1 MPVRRVVLAL
11 QFMRT
16 FRPHP
21 ALFPR
26 AIVWLAV
33 GAITCAAVGCAPAT
47 DRSASP
53 AESPARDTR
62 VVAPPPRPA
71 GLRALPLPDFSTM
84 GESVQKQMLGQVD
97 VLRRLVER
105 SDAPSADLS
114 EAYGRMGTLL
124 MAAERLDAAE
134 PAYLNAQQL
143 QPNDARWPYY
153 LGQLYRLRGPIT
165 QATTSFERVLA
176 LRPDD
181 VPALV
186 WLGEVLLT
194 QGLVDA
200 ASERF
205 TRVLTLQPQLVPALF
220 GAGRVAL
227 ERKDYAA
234 AVTLLEQCLQLDPRG
249 TAAHYPL
256 GLAYR
261 GLGNAALAQAHLAQ
275 QGDVKIEPVD
285 PLMAELDF
293 ALESPR
299 AYDIRGGRA
308 LETGDWAGAAEQ
320 FRKGLAI
327 EPSNPALR
335 LRLGSALAQMGDM
348 EGAREQYE
356 RVLQDSPTYARAH
369 YSLGILAEEQGRRAE
384 AIERLTAAVEHAP
397 DDPSSRLMLA
407 GLLRRS
413 GQPALALGHYER
425 ARALAPTR
433 VEITLGYVLTL
444 ARLERFQDAR
454 NVLLD
459 ATKAFPDE
467 PEYAHALARLLATAP
482 DARVRD
488 GRRALAIA
496 EGLLKGR
503 ASTQLGETLAMAL
516 AELGRFEQAVSVQ
529 RDVMTVIERG
539 GLPDQGGVLAANLK
553 LYENRQPS
561 RTPWPPD

>member
-1 MPVRRVVLAL
+1 MFPRVVVSIAVWVATSAALACS
-11 QFMRT
+11 
-16 FRPHP
+16 P
-21 ALFPR
+21 ASDP
-26 AIVWLAV
+26 V
-33 GAITCAAVGCAPAT
+33 
-47 DRSASP
+47 ASP
-53 AESPARDTR
+53 ADRPASETR
-62 VVAPPPRPA
+62 VVNPPMRPA
-71 GLRALPLPDFSTM
+71 GLRPLPLPDFSTM
-84 GESVQKQMLGQVD
+84 GDSVQKQMLGQVSA
-97 VLRRLVER
+97 LRRMVER
-105 SDAPSADLS
+105 PEASSAELS
-114 EAYGRMGTLL
+114 AEYGRLGTLL
-124 MAAERLDAAE
+124 MAAEQLDAAE

-143 QPNDARWPYY
+143 QPDDARWPYY
-153 LGQLYRLRGPIT
+153 LGQLYRQRGPIA
-165 QATTSFERVLA
+165 QAAASFERVLA

-186 WLGEVLLT
+186 WLGEVSLT
-194 QGLVDA
+194 QGRIDA
-200 ASERF
+200 AGERF
-205 TRVLTLQPQLVPALF
+205 NRVLKLQPQLVPALF

-234 AVTLLEQCLQLDPRG
+234 TVALLEQCLQLDPRG

-261 GLGNAALAQAHLAQ
+261 GLGNTALAQVHLAL

-293 ALESPR
+293 VLESPR

-308 LETGDWAGAAEQ
+308 LETGDWTGAAEQ
-320 FRKGLAI
+320 FRKGLEL

-335 LRLGSALAQMGDM
+335 LRLGSALAQMGNV
-348 EGAREQYE
+348 EGAREQFE
-356 RVLQDSPTYARAH
+356 RVRQESPTYARAH

-384 AIERLTAAVEHAP
+384 ALERLTAAVEHAP

-413 GQPALALGHYER
+413 GQPVLALGHYER
-425 ARALAPTR
+425 ARTLAPAR

-444 ARLERFQDAR
+444 ARLERYLDAR
-454 NVLLD
+454 NMLLD

-516 AELGRFEQAVSVQ
+516 AEIGQFEQAVQVQ
-529 RDVMTVIERG
+529 KDVMTVIERG
-539 GLPDQGGVLAANLK
+539 GLPDQGGVMAANLK
-553 LYENRQPS
+553 LYENRKPS

>member
-1 MPVRRVVLAL
+1 MFPRVV
-11 QFMRT
+11 
-16 FRPHP
+16 
-21 ALFPR
+21 
-26 AIVWLAV
+26 VSLAV
-33 GAITCAAVGCAPAT
+33 WVATSAALACSPAS
-47 DRSASP
+47 DPAASP
-53 AESPARDTR
+53 AERPASEAR
-62 VVAPPPRPA
+62 VVNPPTRPA
-71 GLRALPLPDFSTM
+71 GLRPLPLPDFSTM
-84 GESVQKQMLGQVD
+84 GDSVQKQMRGQVSA
-97 VLRRLVER
+97 LRRMVER
-105 SDAPSADLS
+105 PEASSAELS
-114 EAYGRMGTLL
+114 AEYGRLGTLL
-124 MAAERLDAAE
+124 MAAEQLDAAE

-143 QPNDARWPYY
+143 QPDDARWPYY
-153 LGQLYRLRGPIT
+153 LGQLYRQRGPIA
-165 QATTSFERVLA
+165 QAAASFERVLA

-186 WLGEVLLT
+186 WLGEVSLT
-194 QGLVDA
+194 QGRIDA
-200 ASERF
+200 AGERF
-205 TRVLTLQPQLVPALF
+205 NRVLTLQPQLVPALF

-234 AVTLLEQCLQLDPRG
+234 TVALLEQCLKLDPRG

-261 GLGNAALAQAHLAQ
+261 RLGNTALAQVHLALP
-275 QGDVKIEPVD
+275 GDVKIEPVD

-293 ALESPR
+293 VLESPR

-308 LETGDWAGAAEQ
+308 LETGDWTGAAEQ
-320 FRKGLAI
+320 FRKGLEL

-335 LRLGSALAQMGDM
+335 LRLGSALAQMGDV
-348 EGAREQYE
+348 EGAREQFE
-356 RVLQDSPTYARAH
+356 RVRQESPTYARAH

-384 AIERLTAAVEHAP
+384 ALERLTAAVEHAP

-413 GQPALALGHYER
+413 GQPALALRHYER
-425 ARALAPTR
+425 ARTLAPAR
-433 VEITLGYVLTL
+433 LEITLGYVLTL
-444 ARLERFQDAR
+444 ARLERYLDAR
-454 NVLLD
+454 NMLLD
-459 ATKAFPDE
+459 AIKAFPDE

-516 AELGRFEQAVSVQ
+516 AEIGRFEQAVQVQ
-529 RDVMTVIERG
+529 KDVMTVIERG
-539 GLPDQGGVLAANLK
+539 GLPDQGGVMAANLK
-553 LYENRQPS
+553 LYENRKPS

>member
-1 MPVRRVVLAL
+1 MFPRVVVSIAVWVATSAALACS
-11 QFMRT
+11 
-16 FRPHP
+16 P
-21 ALFPR
+21 ASDP
-26 AIVWLAV
+26 V
-33 GAITCAAVGCAPAT
+33 
-47 DRSASP
+47 ASP
-53 AESPARDTR
+53 ADRPASETR
-62 VVAPPPRPA
+62 VVNPPMRPA
-71 GLRALPLPDFSTM
+71 GLRPLPLPDFSTM
-84 GESVQKQMLGQVD
+84 GDSVQKQMLGQVSA
-97 VLRRLVER
+97 LRRMVER
-105 SDAPSADLS
+105 PEASSAELS
-114 EAYGRMGTLL
+114 AEYGRLGTLL
-124 MAAERLDAAE
+124 MAAEQLDAAE

-143 QPNDARWPYY
+143 QPDDARWPYY
-153 LGQLYRLRGPIT
+153 LGQLYRQRGPIA
-165 QATTSFERVLA
+165 QAAASFERVLA

-186 WLGEVLLT
+186 WLGEVSLT
-194 QGLVDA
+194 QGRIDA
-200 ASERF
+200 AGERF
-205 TRVLTLQPQLVPALF
+205 NRVLKLQPQLVPALF

-234 AVTLLEQCLQLDPRG
+234 TVTLLEQCLQLDPRG

-261 GLGNAALAQAHLAQ
+261 GLGNTALAQVHLAL

-293 ALESPR
+293 VLESPR

-308 LETGDWAGAAEQ
+308 LETGDWTGAAEQ
-320 FRKGLAI
+320 FRKGLEL

-335 LRLGSALAQMGDM
+335 LRLGSALAQMGDV
-348 EGAREQYE
+348 EGAREQFE
-356 RVLQDSPTYARAH
+356 RVRQESPTYARAH

-384 AIERLTAAVEHAP
+384 ALERLTAAVEHAP
-397 DDPSSRLMLA
+397 DDPSSRFMLA

-425 ARALAPTR
+425 ARTLAPAR

-444 ARLERFQDAR
+444 ARLERYLDAR
-454 NVLLD
+454 NMLLD

-516 AELGRFEQAVSVQ
+516 AEIGQFEQAVQVQ
-529 RDVMTVIERG
+529 KDVMTVIERG
-539 GLPDQGGVLAANLK
+539 GLPDQGGVMAANLK
-553 LYENRQPS
+553 LYENRKPS

>member
-1 MPVRRVVLAL
+1 VTVAVWVATGAALA
-11 QFMRT
+11 
-16 FRPHP
+16 
-21 ALFPR
+21 
-26 AIVWLAV
+26 
-33 GAITCAAVGCAPAT
+33 CAPAS
-47 DRSASP
+47 DRSAST
-53 AESPARDTR
+53 AERPVRDAR
-62 VVAPPPRPA
+62 VVDPPPRPD

-84 GESVQKQMLGQVD
+84 AESVQKQMLGQVSA
-97 VLRRLVER
+97 LRRVVER
-105 SDAPSADLS
+105 PEASSADLS
-114 EAYGRMGTLL
+114 AEYGRMGTLL
-124 MAAERLDAAE
+124 MAAEQLDAAE

-143 QPNDARWPYY
+143 QPDDARWPYY

-165 QATTSFERVLA
+165 QAAASFERVLA

-186 WLGEVLLT
+186 WLGEVSLT
-194 QGLVDA
+194 QGRIDA

-205 TRVLTLQPQLVPALF
+205 NRVLTLQPQLVPALF

-234 AVTLLEQCLQLDPRG
+234 AVRLLEQCLKLDSRA
-249 TAAHYPL
+249 TATHYPL
-256 GLAYR
+256 GMAYR
-261 GLGNAALAQAHLAQ
+261 GLGNAALAQVHLAQ

-285 PLMAELDF
+285 PLMAELDYV
-293 ALESPR
+293 LESPR

-308 LETGDWAGAAEQ
+308 LETGDWTGAAEQ
-320 FRKGLAI
+320 FRKGLDI

-335 LRLGSALAQMGDM
+335 LRLGSALAQMGDV
-348 EGAREQYE
+348 EGAREQFE
-356 RVLQDSPTYARAH
+356 RVLQESPNYARAH

-413 GQPALALGHYER
+413 GQPALALRHYER
-425 ARALAPTR
+425 ARTLAPAR

-444 ARLERFQDAR
+444 ARLERYQDAR
-454 NVLLD
+454 NVLLE

-488 GRRALAIA
+488 GRRALTIA

-529 RDVMTVIERG
+529 RDVMAVIERG
-539 GLPDQGGVLAANLK
+539 GLPDQGGVMAANLE
-553 LYENRQPS
+553 LYENRKPS